1 MKIYHTLLL
10 FLLLFAQTRAQNKLV
25 KDIDFD
31 GKNDTVYVDTGKS
44 VIVCRLSSQHYIPV
58 KSQPL
63 EILNQESGISATENG
78 FEFQNHWMRAGYSNR
93 FRYDK
98 KAKQIR
104 LIGMSRYEFGPANN
118 NGSGESS
125 VNLLTGD
132 YIGDWNFYDDLANDG
147 NGELVKIPT
156 IKTKM
161 KFDKIYLTGFSD
173 KVYFDFSKRSAKLY
187 YSRKKLMQSK

>member
-1 MKIYHTLLL
+1 MKIYYTLLF
-10 FLLLFAQTRAQNKLV
+10 FLLFFAQFRAQDRLV

-31 GKNDTVYVDTGKS
+31 GKNDTVYVDIEKQI
-44 VIVCRLSSQHYIPV
+44 IVCQLSSRQYKPI
-58 KSQPL
+58 KSQPI
-63 EILNQESGISATENG
+63 EILNQQSSVSATKNG
-78 FEFQNHWMRAGYSNR
+78 FEFQNHWMRSGYSNQ

-98 KAKQIR
+98 KTKQVR

-132 YIGDWNFYDDLANDG
+132 YIGDWNFYDNLADDEK
-147 NGELVKIPT
+147 GELVKIPT

-161 KFDKIYLTGFSD
+161 RYGEIYLTGFSD
-173 KVYFDFSKRSAKLY
+173 KVYFDFSKRCAKLY
-187 YSRKKLMQSK
+187 YKHKELMQSK

>member
-98 KAKQIR
+98 KAKQVR

-173 KVYFDFSKRSAKLY
+173 KVYFDFSKRCAKLY